1 MQIVKNTTIL
11 YEPVYW
17 LCTHRYVYIQKERIS
32 HQQYPLLCY
41 VIRMGLEPMTPTLK
55 VLCSTS

>member
-11 YEPVYW
+11 YEPVYI
-17 LCTHRYVYIQKERIS
+17 LCTHIYTKMRIS

>member
-1 MQIVKNTTIL
+1 MSPYTGDVRIGT
-11 YEPVYW
+11 
-17 LCTHRYVYIQKERIS
+17 YIYKKRIS